1 MTPDL
6 PESYYLDNVL
16 TLFEQV
22 ESLYADILE
31 PAQLGFLQTFAA
43 LSEDAKKL
51 YIRLLNRNHLC
62 FRQGKLSYAE
72 IGSIDDAINELEQA
86 GCLRVNA
93 ELDGKTLLSL
103 FSKPELLELSE
114 EAAALKKLKR
124 AELDAYLLQQDDL
137 LARLAEQHD
146 WLLLEHQDEYRLC
159 QMLFFGNLRQSMT
172 DFVLRDLGLN
182 QYEAYPIDTEH
193 RPYRSQLEIQQHW
206 LLQQL
211 ETLLE
216 LEMPEDEASLL
227 EYFALIPDDI
237 ASDAPAWHKG
247 ERLRYQLARQME
259 RCGYL
264 AAALPLYQACL
275 LPPSRERI
283 ARIHAQQHR
292 PQQSLELCLEMI
304 AEPLDESEAQFAC
317 QFAARLIRRHDF
329 DAEAMVEA
337 NRISHQP
344 EVVELELAYQDSVE
358 IAVAEYYDAQDGHE
372 TCYYLENSLFNG
384 VLGLLLWEVIFAALP
399 GAFFNPFQYRP
410 TDLYAH
416 DFFDRRADLFD
427 QLWAGINSN
436 EDIRV
441 RALNCWQEKYGLMN
455 PLVNWQALSPELIEL
470 ALQRIEHGH
479 WMAIFRRQLADLG
492 GNRSGFPDLVH
503 FPDQGGY
510 CLVEVKGPGDSLQK
524 NQQRW
529 MQYFQQQGI
538 PHRLA
543 KVTWQPA

>member
-16 TLFEQV
+16 TLFSQV
-22 ESLYADILE
+22 ESLYTDILE
-31 PAQLGFLQTFAA
+31 PQQLGFLQTFAA
-43 LSEDAKKL
+43 LSQDAKKL

-62 FRQGKLSYAE
+62 FRQNKLHYAE
-72 IGSIDDAINELEQA
+72 IGSIDDAIGELEQA

-93 ELDGKTLLSL
+93 ELDGATLLSL
-103 FSKPELLELSE
+103 FNKAELL
-114 EAAALKKLKR
+114 AIIDQPAALKKLKR
-124 AELDAYLLQQDDL
+124 AELDDYLLNQPELQASL
-137 LARLAEQHD
+137 KAQHD
-146 WLLLEHQDEYRLC
+146 WLLLQHQDDYQLC

-182 QYEAYPIDTEH
+182 QYEAYPIDPEH
-193 RPYRSQLEIQQHW
+193 RAYRSQLEIQQHW

-237 ASDAPAWHKG
+237 ASDAPAWHKS
-247 ERLRYQLARQME
+247 ERLRYQIARQME

-264 AAALPLYQACL
+264 ATALTLYQACL
-275 LPPSRERI
+275 LPPGRERS
-283 ARIHAQQHR
+283 ARIHAQLDR
-292 PQQSLELCLEMI
+292 PQQALDLCLSI
-304 AEPLDESEAQFAC
+304 IKEPIDDSEVQFAC
-317 QFAARLIRRHDF
+317 QFGARLIKRHSLDT
-329 DAEAMVEA
+329 EALIEA
-337 NRISHQP
+337 HRISHQP
-344 EVVELELAYQDSVE
+344 EVLLLQLAQQDSVE

-372 TCYYLENSLFNG
+372 TCYFLENSLFNG
-384 VLGLLLWEVIFAALP
+384 LLGLLLWDVIFAPLP

-410 TDLYAH
+410 ADLYAH
-416 DFFDRRADLFD
+416 DFFDRRAGLLEDA
-427 QLWAGINSN
+427 WAGIDSN
-436 EDIRV
+436 KAIRE
-441 RALNCWQEKYGLMN
+441 RALDCWQRKFGLMN
-455 PLVNWQALSPELIEL
+455 PLVNWQALSPAIIEL
-470 ALQRIEHGH
+470 ALERIDHAH
-479 WMAIFRRQLADLG
+479 LMAIFKRQLADLG
-492 GNRSGFPDLVH
+492 SNCSGFPDLLH
-503 FPDQGGY
+503 FPDAGGY
-510 CLVEVKGPGDSLQK
+510 CLIEVKGPGDSLQK